1 MTISYC
7 KWESYIWK
15 NELATQSDR
24 VAVHFA
30 EAISDDESLK
40 HNPYHMLDRAIVLS
54 GFAIRRMVE
63 KRLVTDRLAAEE
75 ISVRIFPARHDG
87 EFRHPYVGYAGE
99 SAFRNYDLE
108 RPLSQGLKIGD
119 VANEIIHASQ
129 IMVSHGEE
137 SVQDGL
143 LIASD
148 WRLKDRLL
156 HFTIDELSSLVRHV
170 LDDFVRFESE
180 QWDPE
185 TGKVSATRE

>member
-24 VAVHFA
+24 VALHFA
-30 EAISDDESLK
+30 EALSDDDSLK

-63 KRLVTDRLAAEE
+63 KRLVTDRLANEE
-75 ISVRIFPARHDG
+75 ISVRIFPSRQNGD
-87 EFRHPYVGYAGE
+87 FRHPYIGYAGE
-99 SAFRNYDLE
+99 SAFRNYDFEQL
-108 RPLSQGLKIGD
+108 RFQGLKIGD

-129 IMVSHGEE
+129 IMVSHREE
-137 SVQDGL
+137 KVQDGL

-148 WRLKDRLL
+148 CRLKDRLL
-156 HFTIDELSSLVRHV
+156 HFTIEEFSSLVRRA

>member
-1 MTISYC
+1 
-7 KWESYIWK
+7 
-15 NELATQSDR
+15 
-24 VAVHFA
+24 
-30 EAISDDESLK
+30 
-40 HNPYHMLDRAIVLS
+40 
-54 GFAIRRMVE
+54 MVE
-63 KRLVTDRLAAEE
+63 KRLVTDRLANEE
-75 ISVRIFPARHDG
+75 ISVRIFPSRQNGA
-87 EFRHPYVGYAGE
+87 FRPPYIGYAGE
-99 SAFRNYDLE
+99 SAFRNYDFE
-108 RPLSQGLKIGD
+108 QSRFQGLKIGD

-137 SVQDGL
+137 NVQDGL

-156 HFTIDELSSLVRHV
+156 HFTIDEFSLLVRRA

>member
-24 VAVHFA
+24 VALHFA
-30 EAISDDESLK
+30 EALSDDDSLK

-63 KRLVTDRLAAEE
+63 KRLVTDRLTAEV
-75 ISVRIFPARHDG
+75 ISVRVFPARHDG
-87 EFRHPYVGYAGE
+87 DFRHPYVGYAGE
-99 SAFRNYDLE
+99 SASRNYDLKQ
-108 RPLSQGLKIGD
+108 PLFQELKIGD

-129 IMVSHGEE
+129 IMVSHSEE
-137 SVQDGL
+137 NVQDGL

-156 HFTIDELSSLVRHV
+156 HFTIDEFTSLVRRA
-170 LDDFVRFESE
+170 LDDFVRFESD